1 MSKTDQPATVAVDR
15 GVRPVAE
22 VCAGSLRWHI
32 PMPDHVP
39 KAAWLSGVHYLYD
52 QAALDAERERVLI
65 ALREW
70 AVSRWRAEVAQRPLE
85 NKHRRSLD
93 DCWRQVMRYAGI
105 DPDEVVGPS
114 HDALLAAASDPR
126 SGMLAGDA
134 LAGGA

>member
-1 MSKTDQPATVAVDR
+1 MDTDTREALAALPPLPE
-15 GVRPVAE
+15 PVQYEHREPRERYTAE
-22 VCAGSLRWHI
+22 QMRTYALAALAI
-32 PMPDHVP
+32 P
-39 KAAWLSGVHYLYD
+39 
-52 QAALDAERERVLI
+52 LDAERERVLI